1 MDVALLPEVLQ
12 RQKVALG
19 VAALL
24 TVIVYAP
31 VFPPLFRDWVSDPN
45 YGHGFIV
52 PAVSLFFVYRNRA
65 ELQVAP
71 VRPESWGIVVVLA
84 ALGSLTLGR
93 LATEYFTQRTSLIV
107 LLAGVVVFF
116 FGRRVFSLLALP
128 LGYLLFMVPIPYIL
142 YDTVAFPLK
151 LFVASASVWSLKLLG
166 VVVWREGNIIQF
178 PNVVLEVADACS
190 GLRSLISLL
199 ALGVAY
205 AWLVLPP
212 GRRRWLLLA
221 AAVPTAI
228 FTNGLRVVLTG
239 VLAQHWGARAAEGFF
254 HEFAG
259 FAVFGLAAAL
269 LFGFGEM
276 LRRRA
281 S

>member
-1 MDVALLPEVLQ
+1 MEAVVLTDVLHRQRFTLALVGFLVL
-12 RQKVALG
+12 V
-19 VAALL
+19 
-24 TVIVYAP
+24 VYGP
-31 VFPPLFRDWVSDPN
+31 VFPALFADWVADPN
-45 YGHGFIV
+45 YGHGFLV
-52 PAVSLFFVYRNRA
+52 PAVSLYFIHRNRTDLA
-65 ELQVAP
+65 QAQ
-71 VRPESWGIVVVLA
+71 VRPDAFGILLILA
-84 ALGSLTLGR
+84 ALGALILGK
-93 LATEYFTQRTSLIV
+93 LATEYFTQRTSFIL
-107 LLAGVVVFF
+107 LLAGLILFL
-116 FGRRVFSLLALP
+116 FGRQVLALLALP
-128 LGYLLFMVPIPYIL
+128 VGYLLFMVPIPYIL